1 MTLQRL
7 RPLLA
12 PALATLVGVSLLF
25 ALGAWQVRRL
35 AWKRHLLAN
44 IESRIHAPPVP
55 VPPEAAW
62 PALRPDEY
70 EYRKVTAIG
79 TFDNAKETPVYG
91 STADGVGYYV
101 MTPMHLRAGGT
112 VLVNRGY
119 VPPER
124 KASTTREAGEP
135 RGLAEVT
142 GLMRRPEGRNTFTP
156 ADDPAADQYFTR
168 DPMTL
173 ATYDGITDAAP
184 FTVDAD
190 ATPNPGGLPR
200 GGTTEIAI
208 PNNHLTY
215 ALTWF
220 GTALALVA
228 VFISFARRRL
238 AQDRGSTRAACVP
251 THISSRSD
259 A

>member
-1 MTLQRL
+1 MLRRL

-12 PALATLVGVSLLF
+12 PALVTLVGVAFLCG
-25 ALGAWQVRRL
+25 LGAWQVRRL
-35 AWKRHLLAN
+35 AWKRHLLAT
-44 IESRIHAPPVP
+44 IDSRIHAPPAP
-55 VPPEAAW
+55 LPSEAAW
-62 PALRPDEY
+62 PALRPDDY
-70 EYRKVTAIG
+70 EYRKVTLTG

-91 STADGVGYYV
+91 STSDGVGYYV

-124 KASTTREAGEP
+124 KDPATREAGEP
-135 RGLAEVT
+135 RGAVQVT
-142 GLMRRPEGRNTFTP
+142 GLMRRPEGRNIFTP
-156 ADDPAADQYFTR
+156 ADDPAAGQYFTR
-168 DPMTL
+168 DPATL
-173 ATYDGITDAAP
+173 AARDGVTDAAP
-184 FTVDAD
+184 FTVDVD

-228 VFISFARRRL
+228 VFVSFARRRL
-238 AQDRGSTRAACVP
+238 AQEGENAQDRHSPTR
-251 THISSRSD
+251 ILSRSE